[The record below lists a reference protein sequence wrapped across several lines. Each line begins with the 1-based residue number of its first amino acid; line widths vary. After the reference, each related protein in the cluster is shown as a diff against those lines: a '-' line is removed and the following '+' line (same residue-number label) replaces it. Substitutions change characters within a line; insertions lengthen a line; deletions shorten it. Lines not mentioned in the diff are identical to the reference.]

1 MQETTTLNKLKVFL
15 FKMVPMVIIL
25 NIFFSVS
32 FAQQKGA
39 TVAPPQGKV
48 NQSVVQNFG
57 ATDVPSINEAFEK
70 NRIAQKNGA
79 TESVFKKPVRN
90 NNLSVNS
97 FTNSNA
103 INTTTSPTSNFVEAV
118 CVFNGGLVTGDP
130 VLGGPRPFRSGVSSS
145 CAAPGAC
152 GTPFGTTGYLYD
164 TIRMKNTTCLPQCVT
179 VNYVANA
186 GGGDIFVTA
195 YLGSYNP
202 ASICTNR
209 IADGGTSSGS
219 GGASV
224 NFSFNLAVDATVIFV
239 INGAQPNT
247 QCPSYTMTVTGLD
260 CSAPPACQAP
270 TASVL
275 SQVLLPGAPINL
287 VNETFTTAIP
297 LPAGW
302 ASQNLSSPVGS
313 TGWFQGNTGVFPG
326 NTPPGYIGAN
336 FNNTTGTNTISNWL
350 FMPNVTLKNGDV
362 MRFFTRRIASPF
374 PDRLQ
379 VRMSTNGASVNAGAS
394 NTSVGDFTTLLL
406 DINPTYT
413 GTGYPTAWTQF
424 TTTLSGLPAA
434 GISGRLAFRYFVE
447 SGGPTGANSD
457 YIGIDDVVYSTSGIL
472 TPTTCTGSTANLKVD
487 ITGGVGPYT
496 VVLNTVPPTTPITV
510 TNYNSGENIPVTPLV
525 TTQYTL
531 TSVSSSACC
540 IGTGN
545 SGTPTIVVSPTTV
558 APINVTALPSGAV
571 CLGDGVLMTVTNGIP
586 ITPLN
591 FTQTTGLTVQAVN
604 LIGCGS
610 GNPRTHTDNS
620 YWRVYN
626 LAPLGIPTPTFS
638 VNSVRI
644 GIELANA
651 AGTGTTQP
659 FTVNLYSQTGAAFP
673 GGTRT
678 LLGSQVF
685 NIADLAL
692 TTYNAVF
699 TAPVVV
705 PSTATIA
712 VEVFTPS
719 GQILGHQL
727 FLGSNTL
734 AETQSSFIAAAA
746 CGVPAPVT
754 PASLGIPQFKP
765 HINLEGQYGTGAS
778 VPVGWTFLWTPATG
792 LSNPTSNPVAA
803 SPMMTT
809 LYTVVGT
816 APNGC
821 NTSANYRVVVNQPPA
836 VTAQPISVTNCDRTS
851 ASFSV
856 TATGTGPLT
865 YQWQEQVL
873 GVGAWNNLANGAPY
887 SGATSPTL
895 TINPVSAIL
904 SGNKYRC
911 VVTGI
916 CNPAFTSNA
925 ATLTVNSLPV
935 LPITPVG
942 PVCGGVAGING
953 VALTVGSAV
962 PPVPGS
968 ATFTSGTIN
977 VAIPEGAFPGRPAT
991 AATNVIAVTGIPAN
1005 ATITS
1010 VAARINATHGY
1021 VNDIVAVLKSPTGAV
1036 INLDAIGGYA
1046 NNPGANYLNTTFS
1059 SAGTA
1064 SISTGTA
1071 PFTGTWKADLA
1082 NVTFTAFGFTLS
1094 GGPVG
1099 FDPTT
1104 TSWATYIGGLA
1115 AGAANGN
1122 WTLAAYDAG
1131 APDVGNLTKWDLI
1144 IGYTTPGVGTGAAL
1158 SYVWSPTAGLYT
1170 DAGATNAYTGQNLAT
1185 VYAAPTAY
1193 TTYTVTGTNTSTGCV
1208 NSNSVIVNY
1217 TPPAPNVTPNPV
1229 AMCLGDIPVKLKSSS
1244 STTSVASFTTGTINV
1259 PIIDN
1264 TPAGTTS
1271 TIAVSG
1277 IPNNATIS
1285 GMKVTINGSHTWL
1298 GDVVMVLKAPGTLGT
1313 LNIDYYLNNTGAGPT
1328 TNFVN
1333 TAFSSASTTPIG
1345 TASPF
1350 TGTFKADGFPAAAT
1364 PPSGPTGMLP
1374 TVTTYAALMSAM
1386 NAAGPGAANG
1396 TYTIGMA
1403 DVFGGDAGV
1412 LTKWDLEITYVVGV
1426 PSTAAT
1432 WSPIA
1437 GLFSDAAGTI
1447 PYVAGTQVDSVWTR
1461 PTTIGAN
1468 NYQVTVNSTPLPDP
1482 ANLSLIRI
1490 LDNAP
1495 GSPYPSIITAA
1506 NYATTGVS
1514 VQSVRLNGITHTW
1527 ANDIDILLQSPTG
1540 QNVVLMSDV
1549 GGTAA
1554 IPAGTTYTFK
1564 DGAPAMNAAAL
1575 NPSGTYSPTNNGASD
1590 NWPAPGP
1597 GAITQATP
1605 TLALFGSTANVNGD
1619 WKLFV
1624 FDDIGGDFG
1633 SIAGGWSINLT
1644 PTSFCTSPART
1655 VVVTV
1660 NQPVSIATQPV
1671 SATVCTDK
1679 VATFTA
1685 VAAGTS
1691 PTHNWQQSTNA
1702 GNTWT
1707 TLANG
1712 GVYSGVKTQTLTI
1725 TAPPVSMNG
1734 YLFRDS
1740 VAGAAPCA
1748 AAFSNNVRLTVNPL
1762 PTVIISANPYTK
1774 LFPGLRTT
1782 ISSTSS
1788 PAAATYTWRRNGA
1801 VVAGSTGS
1809 TISVDVDGMGDYVLT
1824 VNDVNGCI
1832 GSSNT
1837 VTISDS
1843 ASGKVFIYPNP
1854 NGGVFQVRYYAS
1866 LNTRAPH
1873 GLNIY
1878 DSKGSRISA
1887 NQYPNN
1893 APYQRMDV
1901 DLRKHGKGIYWVEV
1915 IDVNGERLGVGRA
1928 VVL

>member
-1 MQETTTLNKLKVFL
+1 MQETTTLNKLKGFL
-15 FKMVPMVIIL
+15 FKMVPMVVIL

-39 TVAPPQGKV
+39 VVAPPQGKF

-79 TESVFKKPVRN
+79 TELTFKKPVKN
-90 NNLSVNS
+90 NNPSITS
-97 FTNSNA
+97 FTDGNY
-103 INTTTSPTSNFVEAV
+103 INTNNAPTSNFVDAV

-186 GGGDIFVTA
+186 GGGDVFVTA
-195 YLGSYNP
+195 YRGSFSTAN
-202 ASICTNR
+202 ICTNR
-209 IADGGTSSGS
+209 IADGGSSSIS
-219 GGASV
+219 GGAAV
-224 NFSFNLAVDATVIFV
+224 NFSFNLAVDETVIFV

-260 CSAPPACQAP
+260 CSAPPVCQAP

-275 SQVLLPGAPINL
+275 SQVLLPGAPITVFNQ
-287 VNETFTTAIP
+287 NFDGTIP
-297 LPAGW
+297 PAGW
-302 ASQNLSSPVGS
+302 PVQNLSAPLGV
-313 TGWFQGNTGVFPG
+313 TGWAQTNATVFPPNSG
-326 NTPPGYIGAN
+326 PGKASAN
-336 FNNTTGTNTISNWL
+336 FNNTAGTGTISNWM
-350 FMPNVTLKNGDV
+350 FTPNVTLKNGDV
-362 MRFFTRRIASPF
+362 FRFWTRTTTGQF

-379 VRMSTNGASVNAGAS
+379 LRMSTNGASVNVGATA
-394 NTSVGDFTTLLL
+394 TSVGDFTTVLQ

-424 TTTLSGLPAA
+424 TTTLSGLPPA

-447 SGGPTGANSD
+447 NGGPTGANSD
-457 YIGIDDVVYSTSGIL
+457 FIGIDDAVYTTSGIS

-545 SGTPTIVVSPTTV
+545 SGTPTIVVSLTPVT
-558 APINVTALPSGAV
+558 PINVTALPTTAV
-571 CLGDGVLMTVTNGIP
+571 CLGDGVLMTVSNGIP
-586 ITPLN
+586 ITPLTL
-591 FTQTTGLTVQAVN
+591 TQTTGLTMIAN
-604 LIGCGS
+604 SLIGCAG

-620 YWRVYN
+620 YWRVYD

-638 VNSVRI
+638 INSIQLGVQ
-644 GIELANA
+644 LANA
-651 AGTGTTQP
+651 AGVGTTQP
-659 FTVNLYSQTGAAFP
+659 ITVRLYTQTGAAFP

-678 LLGSQVF
+678 QVASQ
-685 NIADLAL
+685 
-692 TTYNAVF
+692 TYNVADIALATYDAVF
-699 TAPVVV
+699 TLPVPV
-705 PSTATIA
+705 PSNATVV
-712 VEVFTPS
+712 VEVFTPN
-719 GQILGHQL
+719 GQIIGNQF
-727 FLGSNTL
+727 FLGFNAL
-734 AETQSSFIAAAA
+734 AETTPSFINATA
-746 CGVPAPVT
+746 CGINT
-754 PASLGIPQFKP
+754 PTTTIAVGIPQFRP
-765 HINLEGQYGTGAS
+765 HINIVGQYGGGAT

-803 SPMMTT
+803 SPMTTT

-895 TINPVSAIL
+895 TINPVAAIMN
-904 SGNKYRC
+904 GNRYRC
-911 VVTGI
+911 IVTGI
-916 CNPAFTSNA
+916 CNPAFTSNP
-925 ATLTVNSLPV
+925 ATLTVNNLPV

-953 VALTVGSAV
+953 VALTVGSAA

-968 ATFTSGTIN
+968 VTTNSGPISI
-977 VAIPEGAFPGRPAT
+977 AIPDNNQAGTSANLTVA
-991 AATNVIAVTGIPAN
+991 GIPAN
-1005 ATITS
+1005 ATITGVRVNFTIPHTFTGDLVMALRAPNNDVLNLDYYLS
-1010 VAARINATHGY
+1010 GTFGGVTTGFTNTTIGSAGVTALSAGVNPWTGLFRADGQVAATANGPA
-1021 VNDIVAVLKSPTGAV
+1021 APTGFVVNRASYAAM
-1036 INLDAIGGYA
+1036 IANL
-1046 NNPGANYLNTTFS
+1046 S
-1059 SAGTA
+1059 
-1064 SISTGTA
+1064 
-1071 PFTGTWKADLA
+1071 
-1082 NVTFTAFGFTLS
+1082 
-1094 GGPVG
+1094 
-1099 FDPTT
+1099 
-1104 TSWATYIGGLA
+1104 
-1115 AGAANGN
+1115 AANANGVY
-1122 WTLAAYDAG
+1122 TLAIYDGG
-1131 APDVGNLTKWDLI
+1131 AID
-1144 IGYTTPGVGTGAAL
+1144 IGTLNSWSITVDYTTPGVGTGAAL

-1170 DAGATNAYTGQNLAT
+1170 NAGATIPYTGQNLAT

-1193 TTYTVTGTNTSTGCV
+1193 TTYTVTGTNTTTGCV

-1229 AMCLGDIPVKLKSSS
+1229 AMCFGNPAVLLRSSS
-1244 STTSVASFTTGTINV
+1244 STTSVANFTSGTISVAIPEGNFPTRPATAATNV
-1259 PIIDN
+1259 IAVAGIPANAVITGIAATLNATHGYANDIVAVLRSPSGAVINLDAIGGFANAGGANYLN
-1264 TPAGTTS
+1264 TKFSSAGTTS
-1271 TIAVSG
+1271 IA
-1277 IPNNATIS
+1277 T
-1285 GMKVTINGSHTWL
+1285 
-1298 GDVVMVLKAPGTLGT
+1298 
-1313 LNIDYYLNNTGAGPT
+1313 
-1328 TNFVN
+1328 
-1333 TAFSSASTTPIG
+1333 G
-1345 TASPF
+1345 TAPF
-1350 TGTFKADGFPAAAT
+1350 TGTWQADRAGVTFTAFGFTLSGGPVGFDPTTTSWAT
-1364 PPSGPTGMLP
+1364 YFGTLG
-1374 TVTTYAALMSAM
+1374 A
-1386 NAAGPGAANG
+1386 GAANG
-1396 TYTIGMA
+1396 NWTLAAY
-1403 DVFGGDAGV
+1403 DAGAPDV
-1412 LTKWDLEITYVVGV
+1412 GTLTKWDLEITYVVGV
-1426 PSTAAT
+1426 AASAST

-1437 GLFSDAAGTI
+1437 GLFSDAAATI
-1447 PYVAGTQVDSVWTR
+1447 PYVAGTQVDSVWAR

-1468 NYQVTVNSTPLPDP
+1468 NYQVTVNSAPLPDP
-1482 ANLSLIRI
+1482 T
-1490 LDNAP
+1490 NASP
-1495 GSPYPSIITAA
+1495 IIINAAGNASPYPSVITAS

-1514 VQSVRLNGITHTW
+1514 VESVTLRGITHTW
-1527 ANDIDILLQSPTG
+1527 ADDIDILLQSPTN
-1540 QNVVLMSDV
+1540 QNVVLMSDI
-1549 GGTAA
+1549 GGIVP
-1554 IPAGTTYTFK
+1554 IPAGTNYTFS
-1564 DGAPAMNAAAL
+1564 DAGPAMNPGAV
-1575 NPSGTYSPTNNGASD
+1575 NPSGTYKPTNNGASD

-1597 GAITQATP
+1597 GALTQAAP
-1605 TLALFGSTANVNGD
+1605 ALSLFGNTANVNGD
-1619 WKLFV
+1619 WKLLI
-1624 FDDIGGDFG
+1624 FDDVGGDAG
-1633 SIAGGWSINLT
+1633 SVAGGWSIKLT

-1671 SATVCTDK
+1671 NATVCTDK

-1801 VVAGSTGS
+1801 IVAGSTAS

-1901 DLRKHGKGIYWVEV
+1901 DLRQHGKGIYWVEV
-1915 IDVNGERLGVGRA
+1915 IDVNGERLAVGRA
-1928 VVL
+1928 LVL

>member
-90 NNLSVNS
+90 NNLSVNG
-97 FTNSNA
+97 FTNSNG
-103 INTTTSPTSNFVEAV
+103 INASAAPTNNLVDAV

-130 VLGGPRPFRSGVSSS
+130 VLAGPRPFRSGASSS

-152 GTPFGTTGYLYD
+152 GTPNATLGVIYD

-195 YLGSYNP
+195 YLGSFNP
-202 ASICTNR
+202 ANVCTNR
-209 IADGGTSSGS
+209 IADGGSSSIS
-219 GGASV
+219 GGAAV
-224 NFSFNLAVDATVIFV
+224 NFSFNLAVDATVIFL
-239 INGAQPNT
+239 INGATSNT

-260 CSAPPACQAP
+260 CSAPPVCQAP

-275 SQVLLPGAPINL
+275 SQVLLPGAPIT
-287 VNETFTTAIP
+287 VFSEGFDGAIP
-297 LPAGW
+297 PAGW
-302 ASQNLSSPVGS
+302 PTQNLSSPLGV
-313 TGWFQGNTGVFPG
+313 TTWTQGGPLGVFPPQSG
-326 NTPPGYIGAN
+326 AGFASAN
-336 FNNTTGTNTISNWL
+336 FNNTAGTGTISNWM
-350 FMPNVTLKNGDV
+350 FTPNVTLKNGDV
-362 MRFFTRRIASPF
+362 FRFWTRTTTGQF

-379 VRMSTNGASVNAGAS
+379 VRMSTNGASVNVGATA
-394 NTSVGDFTTLLL
+394 TSVGDFTTVLQ

-413 GTGYPTAWTQF
+413 TTGYPTAWTQF
-424 TTTLSGLPAA
+424 TSTLSGLPAA

-447 SGGPTGANSD
+447 NGGPLGANSD
-457 YIGIDDVVYSTSGIL
+457 FIGIDNANYTTSGIL
-472 TPTTCTGSTANLKVD
+472 TPTTCTGSTVNLKVD

-558 APINVTALPSGAV
+558 LPINVTALPTTAV

-586 ITPLN
+586 ITSLN
-591 FTQTTGLTVQAVN
+591 LSQTTGLTVVT
-604 LIGCGS
+604 
-610 GNPRTHTDNS
+610 GNSVACNAGGLHTDNS
-620 YWRVYN
+620 YWRVYD
-626 LAPLGIPTPTFS
+626 LAPQSIPFPTYS
-638 VNSVRI
+638 INSVRF
-644 GIELANA
+644 GVELSDAN
-651 AGTGTTQP
+651 GTGTTQP
-659 FTVNLYSQTGAAFP
+659 VVVRLYTQTGAAFP

-678 LLGSQVF
+678 LVGTQTF
-685 NIADLAL
+685 NVPDLTL
-692 TTYNAVF
+692 TTFNAVF
-699 TAPVVV
+699 TVPVVV
-705 PSTATIA
+705 PSNATVVAEI
-712 VEVFTPS
+712 FTPD
-719 GQILGHQL
+719 GRAPANNRF
-727 FLGSNTL
+727 FLGSNAL
-734 AETQSSFIAAAA
+734 PETGELYISAPL
-746 CGVPAPVT
+746 CGAPNPVT
-754 PASLGIPQFKP
+754 LASLGFPNMNG
-765 HINLEGQYGTGAS
+765 HINLEGQYGGGAAN
-778 VPVGWTFLWTPATG
+778 PVGWTFLWTPAAG

-821 NTSANYRVVVNQPPA
+821 NTSANYRVVVNQPPT
-836 VTAQPISVTNCDRTS
+836 VTVQPISVTNCDRTT

-856 TATGTGPLT
+856 TATGAGPLT
-865 YQWQEQVL
+865 YQWQEQV
-873 GVGAWNNLANGAPY
+873 GGAGAWNNLANGSPY

-895 TINPVSAIL
+895 TINPLAAIMN
-904 SGNKYRC
+904 GNRYRC
-911 VVTGI
+911 IVTGI
-916 CNPAFTSNA
+916 CNPAFTSNP
-925 ATLTVNSLPV
+925 ATLTVNNLPV

-953 VALTVGSAV
+953 VALTVGSAA

-968 ATFTSGTIN
+968 ATTNSGPIS
-977 VAIPEGAFPGRPAT
+977 VAIPDNNQAGVS
-991 AATNVIAVTGIPAN
+991 TNLTVAGIPAN
-1005 ATITS
+1005 ATITGVRVNFTIPHTFTGDLVMALRAPNNDVLNLDYYLS
-1010 VAARINATHGY
+1010 GTFGGTTTGFTNTTIGSAGVTALSAGVNPWTGLFRADGQVAATANGPA
-1021 VNDIVAVLKSPTGAV
+1021 APTGFVVNRASYAAL
-1036 INLDAIGGYA
+1036 IANL
-1046 NNPGANYLNTTFS
+1046 T
-1059 SAGTA
+1059 
-1064 SISTGTA
+1064 
-1071 PFTGTWKADLA
+1071 
-1082 NVTFTAFGFTLS
+1082 
-1094 GGPVG
+1094 
-1099 FDPTT
+1099 
-1104 TSWATYIGGLA
+1104 
-1115 AGAANGN
+1115 AANANGVY
-1122 WTLAAYDAG
+1122 TLAIYDGG
-1131 APDVGNLTKWDLI
+1131 AID
-1144 IGYTTPGVGTGAAL
+1144 IGTLNSWSITVDYTTPGVGTGAAL
-1158 SYVWSPTAGLYT
+1158 SYVWSPTAGLFT
-1170 DAGATNAYTGQNLAT
+1170 DAGATTPYTGQNLAT
-1185 VYAAPTAY
+1185 VYAAPSAY
-1193 TTYTVTGTNTSTGCV
+1193 TTYTVTGTNGTTGCV

-1229 AMCLGDIPVKLKSSS
+1229 AMCLGNPAVLLRSSS
-1244 STTSVASFTTGTINV
+1244 STTSVVNFTSGTINV
-1259 PIIDN
+1259 AIPEGNFPTRPATAATNVIAVAGIPANAVITRIAATLNATHGFANDIVAVLRSPSGAVINLDAIGGFANNAGANYLN
-1264 TPAGTTS
+1264 TKFSSAGTTS
-1271 TIAVSG
+1271 IA
-1277 IPNNATIS
+1277 
-1285 GMKVTINGSHTWL
+1285 
-1298 GDVVMVLKAPGTLGT
+1298 
-1313 LNIDYYLNNTGAGPT
+1313 TGA
-1328 TNFVN
+1328 
-1333 TAFSSASTTPIG
+1333 A
-1345 TASPF
+1345 PF
-1350 TGTFKADGFPAAAT
+1350 TGTWQADRAGVTFTAFGFTLSGGPVGFDPTTTSWAT
-1364 PPSGPTGMLP
+1364 YMGTLG
-1374 TVTTYAALMSAM
+1374 A
-1386 NAAGPGAANG
+1386 GAANG
-1396 TYTIGMA
+1396 NWTLAAY
-1403 DVFGGDAGV
+1403 DAGAPDV
-1412 LTKWDLEITYVVGV
+1412 GSLTKWDLEITYVVGV
-1426 PSTAAT
+1426 PVTPAT

-1468 NYQVTVNSTPLPDP
+1468 NYQVTVNSLPTPDP
-1482 ANLSLIRI
+1482 RNASPIIINAVGNAN
-1490 LDNAP
+1490 
-1495 GSPYPSIITAA
+1495 PYPSVITVA

-1514 VQSVRLNGITHTW
+1514 VQSVTLTGITHTW
-1527 ANDIDILLQSPTG
+1527 ADDIDILLQSPTN
-1540 QNVVLMSDV
+1540 QNVVLMSDI
-1549 GGTAA
+1549 GGTVP
-1554 IPAGTTYTFK
+1554 IPAGTTYTFS
-1564 DGAPAMNAAAL
+1564 DAGPAMNATAV
-1575 NPSGTYSPTNNGASD
+1575 NPSGTYKPTNNGATD
-1590 NWPAPGP
+1590 TWPAPGP
-1597 GAITQATP
+1597 GSFTQAAP
-1605 TLALFGSTANVNGD
+1605 ALSLFGNTANVNGD
-1619 WKLFV
+1619 WKLLIV
-1624 FDDIGGDFG
+1624 DDVAGDQG
-1633 SIAGGWSINLT
+1633 TVAGGWSINLT

-1915 IDVNGERLGVGRA
+1915 IDVNGERLAVGRA